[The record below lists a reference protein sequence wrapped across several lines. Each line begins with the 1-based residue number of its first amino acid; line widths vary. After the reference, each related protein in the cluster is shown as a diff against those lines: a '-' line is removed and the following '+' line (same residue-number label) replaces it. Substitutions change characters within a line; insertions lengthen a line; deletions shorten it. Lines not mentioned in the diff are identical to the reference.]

1 MWVRIA
7 PNRLRYVDENTKDP
21 QQKTGV
27 TIIKDIEPYKAV
39 AGDMAGKWITSRK
52 QHREFLKRNG
62 FQEVGNEH
70 REFFGLGGKTPDN
83 ILARPNGSYRR
94 EDFEGRTR
102 RRT

>member
-7 PNRLRYVDENTKDP
+7 PNRLRHVDENEKP
-21 QQKTGV
+21 KEKKSGHY
-27 TIIKDIEPYKAV
+27 IIPDIKPYKAV
-39 AGDMAGKWITSRK
+39 AGDMAGKWITSRS

-70 REFFGLGGKTPDN
+70 REFFEYGGKTRDN
-83 ILARPNGSYRR
+83 PYAERRAGGENPAR
-94 EDFEGRTR
+94 RTR